1 MLIGHVCVRIHRFP
15 FIPASTSHFSF
26 SSLTRL
32 PSEPHFNFFFL
43 NEKTA
48 FSTPYPP
55 STEPFLPRIHH
66 HRPHCLDS
74 ILLFVIQKT
83 QPRRVPFGL
92 CFCCTDSEKS
102 TSGRGKR
109 IVKQTLRTCVFLILS
124 LRFEPA
130 LFLNEGVRVDTWD
143 G

>member
-1 MLIGHVCVRIHRFP
+1 MCVHTDSLLFLLRLLIFL
-15 FIPASTSHFSF
+15 FLASQDCLLNHT
-26 SSLTRL
+26 LI
-32 PSEPHFNFFFL
+32 FFL

-48 FSTPYPP
+48 FSTPCPP

-130 LFLNEGVRVDTWD
+130 LSLNEGVRVDTWD

>member
-1 MLIGHVCVRIHRFP
+1 MCVHTDSLLFLLRLLIFL
-15 FIPASTSHFSF
+15 FLASQDCLLNHT
-26 SSLTRL
+26 LI
-32 PSEPHFNFFFL
+32 FFL

-130 LFLNEGVRVDTWD
+130 LSLNEGVCVDTWD

>member
-1 MLIGHVCVRIHRFP
+1 MCVHTDSLLFLLRLLIFL
-15 FIPASTSHFSF
+15 FLASQDCLLNHT
-26 SSLTRL
+26 LI
-32 PSEPHFNFFFL
+32 FFFL

-130 LFLNEGVRVDTWD
+130 LSLNEGVCVDTWD